1 MPSASP
7 LLSLAPLLE
16 TGAKAGSPVCRTILE
31 KGANELTDM
40 VRQLVPLI
48 SCGERFTLLLW
59 GSVLLKNQEIQGM
72 TARIAHRDWKHV
84 SVCVPQCTALDC
96 AVLLARGEKRMP
108 VREIR

>member
-1 MPSASP
+1 
-7 LLSLAPLLE
+7 
-16 TGAKAGSPVCRTILE
+16 
-31 KGANELTDM
+31 
-40 VRQLVPLI
+40 
-48 SCGERFTLLLW
+48 
-59 GSVLLKNQEIQGM
+59 M